1 MATVA
6 HALTSLQRVKDR
18 LGITVSGFD
27 SILERVIDASTD
39 MIESYCARRFKETVY
54 SNELTGIESDGGRM
68 AMLKQAPVTVLS
80 SVQYRAGTPD
90 NPSWTPYLA
99 SDFELVGDGTSGLVR
114 IYGGVPRGTN
124 NLRVSYTA
132 GYKINFADSY
142 NLAQHTL
149 PFDISDV
156 CERLVVKAF
165 KKRESAGK
173 QAESAGEASTT
184 WMQSFEAEELAALDR
199 YRRVYLG

>member
-27 SILERVIDASTD
+27 SILERMIDASTD

-54 SNELTGIESDGGRM
+54 SNELIGIESDGGRM

>member
-27 SILERVIDASTD
+27 SILERMIDASTD
-39 MIESYCARRFKETVY
+39 IIESYCARRFKEAVY
-54 SNELTGIESDGGRM
+54 SNELIGIESDGGRM
-68 AMLKQAPVTVLS
+68 AMLRQAPVTVLS

-132 GYKINFADSY
+132 GYKINFVDPY

-149 PFDISDV
+149 PFDLSDV

>member
-18 LGITVSGFD
+18 LGITVVGFD
-27 SILERVIDASTD
+27 ALLERMIDASTD
-39 MIESYCARRFKETVY
+39 MIESYCARRFKETAY
-54 SNELTGIESDGGRM
+54 SNELVGVESDGGRM
-68 AMLKQAPVTVLS
+68 AMLKQAPVTVLT

-90 NPSWTPYLA
+90 NPSWTSYLA

-124 NLRVSYTA
+124 NLRVSYAA
-132 GYKINFADSY
+132 GYKINFADPY
-142 NLAQHTL
+142 NAAQHTL
-149 PFDISDV
+149 PFDVSDL
-156 CERLVVKAF
+156 CERFVVKAF
-165 KKRESAGK
+165 KKRESSGK
-173 QAESAGEASTT
+173 QTESAGEASTS
-184 WMQSFEAEELAALDR
+184 WMPSFEAEELAALDR

>member
-6 HALTSLQRVKDR
+6 HALTSFQRVKDR
-18 LGITVSGFD
+18 LGITVVGFD
-27 SILERVIDASTD
+27 ALLERMIDASTD
-39 MIESYCARRFKETVY
+39 MIESYCVRRFKETAY
-54 SNELTGIESDGGRM
+54 SNELVGVESDGGHM
-68 AMLKQAPVTVLS
+68 AMLKQAPVTVLT

-90 NPSWTPYLA
+90 NPSWTSYLA
-99 SDFELVGDGTSGLVR
+99 SEFELVGDGTSGLVR

-124 NLRVSYTA
+124 NIRISYTA
-132 GYKINFADSY
+132 GYKINFASPYDP
-142 NLAQHTL
+142 AQHTL
-149 PFDISDV
+149 PFDLSDL

-173 QAESAGEASTT
+173 QTESAGEASTS
-184 WMQSFEAEELAALDR
+184 WMQSFETEELAALDR

>member
-27 SILERVIDASTD
+27 SILERMIDASTD

-54 SNELTGIESDGGRM
+54 SNELIGIESDGGRM
-68 AMLKQAPVTVLS
+68 AMLKQAPVTILL

-149 PFDISDV
+149 PFDLSDV